1 MENPIKNITYICFSL
16 KFSKEKKKKKKPL
29 VHTMLNKKS

>member
-16 KFSKEKKKKKKPL
+16 KFPPPPQKKKTL